1 MSAAGP
7 PQGTRPPMGGAAR
20 SDARGEHTSAA
31 DDELA
36 AYVDAAS
43 AAAGL
48 TLAPD
53 ERARVLGHFVRLATF
68 ARALDE
74 VKLPPHIEIA
84 PVFRP

>member
-7 PQGTRPPMGGAAR
+7 PQGTRPPAGGAAH
-20 SDARGEHTSAA
+20 SDARGERPSGA

-48 TLAPD
+48 VLAPD
-53 ERARVLGHFVRLATF
+53 ERARVLGHYIRLASF

>member
-1 MSAAGP
+1 M
-7 PQGTRPPMGGAAR
+7 
-20 SDARGEHTSAA
+20 SAA
-31 DDELA
+31 DDVLP

-48 TLAPD
+48 ELAPD
-53 ERARVLGHFVRLATF
+53 ERARVLGHFIRLAKF
-68 ARALDE
+68 AQALDE

>member
-1 MSAAGP
+1 MK
-7 PQGTRPPMGGAAR
+7 
-20 SDARGEHTSAA
+20 A

-43 AAAGL
+43 QAAGL
-48 TLAPD
+48 VLAQD
-53 ERARVLGHFVRLATF
+53 DRARVLGHFIRLATF

-74 VKLPPHIEIA
+74 IKLPPHIEIA

>member
-1 MSAAGP
+1 MIAS
-7 PQGTRPPMGGAAR
+7 
-20 SDARGEHTSAA
+20 

-43 AAAGL
+43 AEAGL
-48 TLAPD
+48 ALGPD
-53 ERARVLGHFVRLATF
+53 ERQRVLGHFIRLAAF